1 MKTQSLR
8 KQASKLV
15 LAVALATGTAMVA
28 GHIVPDEAHAQRDR
42 KKKKKKDKESEPK
55 AEYSKEWREAFV
67 PLQEKLKAEGA
78 DVSALLSDIEAVVAL
93 SKSPDEQLQTGQ
105 LIYNAGIAINDLP
118 MRLRGMEMMLGSGK
132 VPATAVG
139 QYNFISFQLAD
150 NIKDYQKARTYLQ
163 AAIDQGYSRED
174 LTAAD
179 LQVAMAQNYF
189 NGSEYALG
197 LEQLEKAIAAKRAAG
212 ETVEERLYDI
222 GFSVAYRE
230 DIQPQVYDYA
240 IKRAQLFPDT
250 ENWTNAI
257 NLVRVLND
265 LSSEATLDLLR
276 LSRAA
281 DVLTDKQEFIIYVET
296 ADARALPQEV
306 KEVIEEGYASGALDR
321 EDTYIADQYRIAND
335 RVEGDRADLPALEQ
349 DAMAAD
355 AGVKT
360 VAAAASAFLSYGQYD
375 KAVSLYQK
383 ALTMPG
389 VETDETLTR
398 LGIAQVGAEDYAG
411 AQETF
416 AKVAGERAPIARVWA
431 GYAGYEAGDM

>member
-1 MKTQSLR
+1 MNTKSLR

-15 LAVALATGTAMVA
+15 LAIALATGTAMVA
-28 GHIVPDEAHAQRDR
+28 GHIAPDEAHAQRS

-55 AEYSKEWREAFV
+55 SEYSKEWREAFV
-67 PLQEKLKAEGA
+67 PLQEKFKAEDA
-78 DVSALLSDIEAVVAL
+78 DVSALLGEIEAVVAL
-93 SKSPDEQLQTGQ
+93 AKSGDELLQTGQ
-105 LIYNAGIAINDLP
+105 LIYNAGIGINDLP
-118 MRLRGMEMMLGSGK
+118 MRLRGMEMMIGSGK
-132 VPATAVG
+132 VPAAAIG

-150 NIKDYQKARTYLQ
+150 NLKDYQKARTYLQ
-163 AAIDQGYSRED
+163 AAIDQGYTRQD

-189 NGSEYALG
+189 NANEYPAG
-197 LEQLEKAIAAKRAAG
+197 LVELEKAIEAKIAAG

-240 IKRAQLFPDT
+240 IRRAQLFPDT
-250 ENWTNAI
+250 ENWINAI

-265 LSSEATLDLLR
+265 LSPEATLDLLR

-281 DVLTDKQEFIIYVET
+281 DVLTDKQEYIIYVET

-306 KEVIEEGYASGALDR
+306 KDVIEEGYASGALDR
-321 EDTYIADQYRIAND
+321 EDTYVSDQYRIAND
-335 RVEGDRADLPALEQ
+335 RVESDRADLPELEN

-355 AGVKT
+355 AGVRT

-375 KAVSLYQK
+375 KAVAFYQK

-398 LGIAQVGAEDYAG
+398 LGIAQVGAQDYAG

-416 AKVAGERAPIARVWA
+416 AKVAGERGPVARVWA
-431 GYAGYEAGDM
+431 GYAGYEAGGM